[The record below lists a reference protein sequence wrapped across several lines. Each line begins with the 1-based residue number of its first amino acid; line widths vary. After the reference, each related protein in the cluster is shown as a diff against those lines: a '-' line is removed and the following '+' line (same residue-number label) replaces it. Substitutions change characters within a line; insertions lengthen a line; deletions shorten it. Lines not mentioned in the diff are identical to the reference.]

1 MPSVASEEHAPPLV
15 EAHHVAYRALLRE
28 ILPPVSVTLRP
39 GECWVVA
46 GPNGSGKSVLTEI
59 LAGLRSPTSGTV
71 RWPALDEPA
80 DNAAIVSFEALERV
94 ISAERRNDQSS
105 IMHGRVD
112 PGRSV
117 RAYLEQAAGEPGGRR
132 VAELA
137 RRFGLV
143 RLYDRGLRFLSTG
156 ELRKTLLAA
165 ALAREPAL
173 LVLDEPYDGLDI
185 ASRTELARLVENLR
199 TPDRCVVVVANRRR
213 DVPRC
218 ATHALELGG
227 GELRY
232 CGTIDRWPDRRAGV
246 DDGHLRPPRPRPE
259 RAEREPSAPIVVMR
273 ELSLAYAGTPV
284 LANVDWEVRAS
295 DRWIITGPNGSGKS
309 TLLSL
314 ITGDNPKAY
323 GQHIEIFGRRRG
335 SGESVWEI
343 KRRIGIVSGDLQL
356 AYPLRTTVEETVL
369 SGFHDS
375 IGLYEQPGGYE
386 REVARWW
393 IASIGLSGREDRK
406 LRELSF
412 GMRRM
417 VLIARAVVKAPALLI
432 ADEPCQGL
440 DDHHARQVL
449 ELLDYIGSEHD
460 HCLLYVTHNAEER
473 LGCITHALELVP
485 GPDGS
490 RTATRRLD
498 AGRDDG

>member
-71 RWPALDEPA
+71 RWPALAKPA

-112 PGRSV
+112 PGRNV
-117 RAYLEQAAGEPGGRR
+117 RAYLEQAAGEPAGRR

-137 RRFGLV
+137 QRFGLV

-232 CGTIDRWPDRRAGV
+232 CGTIDRWPDRRAGG

-273 ELSLAYAGTPV
+273 EVSLAYAGTPV
-284 LANVDWEVRAS
+284 LANVDWEIRAS
-295 DRWIITGPNGSGKS
+295 DRWMIHGPNGRASRRCS
-309 TLLSL
+309 RSSWAT
-314 ITGDNPKAY
+314 T
-323 GQHIEIFGRRRG
+323 RRRTDRPSSSSDGARGAANRSGRSSDESGWCRATCSFATRFASASRRPYSRG
-335 SGESVWEI
+335 S
-343 KRRIGIVSGDLQL
+343 
-356 AYPLRTTVEETVL
+356 TTV
-369 SGFHDS
+369 SACS
-375 IGLYEQPGGYE
+375 KSRP
-386 REVARWW
+386 AC
-393 IASIGLSGREDRK
+393 SGRSPHAGYRVRD
-406 LRELSF
+406 ST
-412 GMRRM
+412 GARRPNGRA
-417 VLIARAVVKAPALLI
+417 LFRTAPHGAHRARDGEAPALLI

-440 DDHHARQVL
+440 DDEHARQVL
-449 ELLDYIGSEHD
+449 ELLDED
-460 HCLLYVTHNAEER
+460 RARRRHCLLYVTHNADEA
-473 LGCITHALELVP
+473 LSCITHDLALVP
-485 GPDGS
+485 GPEGS
-490 RTATRRLD
+490 RAVVT
-498 AGRDDG
+498 